1 MQDNIIINK
10 SEIISRCLLRVKEE
24 YLNAGKHFL
33 TDYSKQDAAILNLER
48 AIQAAI
54 DMAAHVVRT
63 KSLAV
68 PKESKDLFVA
78 LHQNKFI
85 SNPIF
90 EAMCGM
96 VGFRN
101 IAVHEYQKLD
111 MGIVVSIIKKHLVDI
126 ENFVKEILK
135 AK

>member
-24 YLNAGKHFL
+24 YLKAGDQFL
-33 TDYSKQDAAILNLER
+33 EDYSRQDAAILNLER

-54 DMAAHVVRT
+54 DMAAHIVRV
-63 KSLAV
+63 KGLAV
-68 PKESKDLFVA
+68 PKEYKDVFIA
-78 LHQNKFI
+78 LHKDKMI
-85 SNPIF
+85 SDSLLT
-90 EAMCGM
+90 AMENM

-101 IAVHEYQKLD
+101 ISVHEYQKLNIN
-111 MGIVVSIIKKHLVDI
+111 IVVSIIKKHLTDI
-126 ENFVKEILK
+126 ENFVKAILK